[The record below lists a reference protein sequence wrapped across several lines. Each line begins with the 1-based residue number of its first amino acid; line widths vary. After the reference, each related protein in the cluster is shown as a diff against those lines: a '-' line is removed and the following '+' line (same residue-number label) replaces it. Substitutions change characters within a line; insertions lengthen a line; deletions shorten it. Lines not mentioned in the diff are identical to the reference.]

1 MIGIHLSE
9 EGLRQGMANPYLKG
23 RGPGIKCTKK
33 CEPVPKSTRGHVL
46 RRRLHRILNLSLM
59 SEAAFRIVLTTTG
72 TPESAQRIARALV
85 ERRLAACVN
94 IIPAVTSI
102 YHWRGAVESASELLL
117 VIKTEEDQLQQLE
130 VALRELHSYELPE
143 FLVLPVA
150 AGSKSYLEWIHS
162 SLGPE
167 IPDSE

>member
-1 MIGIHLSE
+1 
-9 EGLRQGMANPYLKG
+9 
-23 RGPGIKCTKK
+23 
-33 CEPVPKSTRGHVL
+33 
-46 RRRLHRILNLSLM
+46 M